1 MREILSRELNR
12 VAEWAMAGLL
22 AAMTLLVGA
31 QIAGRFV
38 FAYSIFWSDELSRFL
53 LVWIAFLGMSIG
65 VRRGAH
71 PGVDSLVRTLP
82 PAWGRTAALAAVVC
96 CIAFFLVMVGHGAL
110 LVQRTWPQRSPSLGL
125 RMGIPY
131 LAVPVAGLLMLLHT
145 CAVGMARA
153 SGGDRAGG
161 RDG

>member
-1 MREILSRELNR
+1 MLELLSRELNR
-12 VAEWAMAGLL
+12 AAEWVMAVML

-38 FAYSIFWSDELSRFL
+38 FGYSIFWSDELARFL

-71 PGVDSLVRTLP
+71 PGVDSLVRALP
-82 PAWGRTAALAAVVC
+82 PAWGRPAGLAAAAC
-96 CIAFFLVMVGHGAL
+96 CLLFFLVMVGHGML
-110 LVQRTWPQRSPSLGL
+110 LVQRTWLQHSPSLGL

-131 LAVPVAGLLMLLHT
+131 LAVPVAGLIMLLHA
-145 CAVGMARA
+145 CAIGLARGA
-153 SGGDRAGG
+153 AGERAGG
-161 RDG
+161 RNG